1 MADETEKQAESLNA
15 AGDRIEPE
23 RMGDE
28 RTMSAAELAAHER
41 GLAGNLDPRGA
52 TGGTGAPRDLW
63 DDPQRIRDENAR
75 RDRDEN
81 ARGHARVAHD
91 VEGLLANNV
100 RLENTVETLMANLR
114 KLHLESEQSREA

>member
-15 AGDRIEPE
+15 AGDQRIEPE

-28 RTMSAAELAAHER
+28 RTMSAAELASHER

-91 VEGLLANNV
+91 VEGLLSNNV
-100 RLENTVETLMANLR
+100 RLENTVETLMSNLR
-114 KLHLESEQSREA
+114 TLNLEPDQTVS